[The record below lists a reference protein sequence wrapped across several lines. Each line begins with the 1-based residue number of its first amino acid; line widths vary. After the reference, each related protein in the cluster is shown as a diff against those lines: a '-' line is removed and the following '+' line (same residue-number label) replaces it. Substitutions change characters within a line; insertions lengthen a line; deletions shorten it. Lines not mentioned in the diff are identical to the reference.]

1 MPKYTNVDISFSSGD
16 TIKSSNWN
24 DYFGSSGNIQ
34 YAYDEYIN
42 ISSGNAVTMINSAT
56 APNTNQNIIHRFVSF
71 TKTRGAEEYADTTFG
86 TLSSPV
92 YKGYVWISATVQHTL
107 TSLPNTNQPSFNL
120 MIIPV
125 SQSLSGV
132 FADSTYATKQGFS
145 TNNAQGSTITSWG
158 LWPIV
163 QTATISTIQLISDGF
178 TKFQVGIYRTD
189 ANILNTDEFKCI
201 EFSILPLGDVSG
213 LVNALERIT
222 VIE

>member
-1 MPKYTNVDISFSSGD
+1 MPKYTDVDISFSSGD
-16 TIKSSNWN
+16 TITSSNWN
-24 DYFGSSGNIQ
+24 NYFGSSGNIQ

-42 ISSGNAVTMINSAT
+42 ISSGNAVTMTNSAV
-56 APNTNQNIIHRFVSF
+56 AVADQNEVHRFISF
-71 TKTRGAEEYADTTFG
+71 TGTRGDEDYADKTYG

-92 YKGYVWISATVQHTL
+92 YKGYVWISATIQHSE
-107 TSLPNTNQPSFNL
+107 TSAADSNQPTFYL

-125 SQSLSGV
+125 SNSLAGV
-132 FADSTYATKQGFS
+132 TPSSTFAIKQGFS

-163 QTATISTIQLISDGF
+163 QTATISTIYLVSDGF

-189 ANILNTDEFKCI
+189 AAMISAEAFKCI

-213 LVNALERIT
+213 LVNVLERLE
-222 VIE
+222 VVE

>member
-1 MPKYTNVDISFSSGD
+1 VPKYTNVDISFSSGD
-16 TIKSSNWN
+16 TIKSSDWN
-24 DYFGSSGNIQ
+24 DYFGSQGNIQ

-42 ISSGNAVTMINSAT
+42 ISSGNAVTMTNSAV
-56 APNTNQNIIHRFVSF
+56 AVASQNIVHRFVSF
-71 TKTRGAEEYADTTFG
+71 TSTRGDEEYADKTFG

-92 YKGYVWISATVQHTL
+92 YKGYVWISATIQHSI
-107 TSLPNTNQPSFNL
+107 TSNANLNEPTFNL

-125 SQSLSGV
+125 SDSLAGV
-132 FADSTYATKQGFS
+132 DFTSTFAIKQGFS

-163 QTATISTIQLISDGF
+163 RTATISTIYLVADGF
-178 TKFQVGIYRTD
+178 TKFQVGIYRSD
-189 ANILNTDEFKCI
+189 AAIISGNQFKCI

-222 VIE
+222 VVE